1 MADRGSNSILDAA
14 ATGEAGTLN
23 SLDRRA
29 HAPATRDPLPIPAP
43 VQGGFGSD
51 SAPRVVEMMERLRLT
66 AIEAQLV
73 LVDDED
79 EADQVDPGRALVG
92 KVLSPNVLHINTIS
106 SAMRPAWGNP
116 QGLLFHPAGDNL
128 FVAEFATPADR
139 ARVLEG
145 SPWMVG
151 RHAVL
156 FKDFDAEIQPTQMV
170 FDRLTIWARIM
181 ALPPRLMKSKLGME
195 FAKPIGKIVRVESDA
210 DSRCWGPYMRVQ
222 AEVLVQ
228 EPVVRY
234 VTVTSAKTKSTET
247 YSVMYERLPFYCFS
261 CGLLGHSSML
271 CPTPGVRDENG
282 ELPYAAMK
290 VCVPDDQ
297 PKRSGGSKSSFAS
310 SSSGFFQRTSGQK
323 TFTAGTIVSDP
334 ISQANNLAKN
344 DVVDETEVSSPAKG
358 GLGRGSSSRG
368 RGHASS
374 ARGRGRGKTGGSG
387 KELFP
392 VSKSKKGMSGQKRKT
407 AKDTPVQ
414 LTEGTTC
421 SEINQLAIVLSGNS
435 VGAAPLL
442 EMTGDDESVKKQR
455 TSPTRSA
462 DPAAAA
468 EQRRQ
473 TQ

>member
-1 MADRGSNSILDAA
+1 MHRYPPLAMADRVSNSILDAA
-14 ATGEAGTLN
+14 ATGEAGTLD
-23 SLDRRA
+23 SLDCRA
-29 HAPATRDPLPIPAP
+29 HAPATRDPVPAP
-43 VQGGFGSD
+43 ASEQGGLGSD

-66 AIEAQLV
+66 AIEAQPV

-79 EADQVDPGRALVG
+79 EADQVDPDRALVG

-128 FVAEFATPADR
+128 FVVEFGTPADR

-156 FKDFDAEIQPTQMV
+156 FKDFDAEIQPTQIV

-195 FAKPIGKIVRVESDA
+195 FAKPIGRILRVESDA
-210 DSRCWGPYMRVQ
+210 DGRCWGPYMRVR
-222 AEVLVQ
+222 AEVLVH

-282 ELPYAAMK
+282 ELPYAAKK
-290 VCVPDDQ
+290 VCVPEDQ

-310 SSSGFFQRTSGQK
+310 SSSGFYQRASGQK
-323 TFTAGTIVSDP
+323 TFTAGTRVSDP
-334 ISQANNLAKN
+334 SSRANNPDKN
-344 DVVDETEVSSPAKG
+344 VVVDETEVSSPAKG
-358 GLGRGSSSRG
+358 GPGRGSSSRG
-368 RGHASS
+368 RGRGNS
-374 ARGRGRGKTGGSG
+374 ARGRGRGKTAGSG

-392 VSKSKKGMSGQKRKT
+392 ASKSRKGMAGQKRKT
-407 AKDTPVQ
+407 AKDTSGQ
-414 LTEGTTC
+414 LTEGATC
-421 SEINQLAIVLSGNS
+421 YCYI
-435 VGAAPLL
+435 
-442 EMTGDDESVKKQR
+442 R
-455 TSPTRSA
+455 
-462 DPAAAA
+462 
-468 EQRRQ
+468 
-473 TQ
+473 